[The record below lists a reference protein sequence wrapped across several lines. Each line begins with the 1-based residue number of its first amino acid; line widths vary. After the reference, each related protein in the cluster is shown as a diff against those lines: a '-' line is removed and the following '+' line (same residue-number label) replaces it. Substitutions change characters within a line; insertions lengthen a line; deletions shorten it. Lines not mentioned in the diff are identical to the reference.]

1 MIFGE
6 KVLRSTAILLYSL
19 LLGSVLTGSIVSVNA
34 LSEPVQP
41 IGGLIS
47 SDCRLE
53 VVFDTETLTD
63 LATYLPELKPEEPI
77 LIGRELYD
85 SYVDEIHDQFYPEL
99 DTAIVRAVIETES
112 HYIPDVGNPSGAI
125 GLMQIVPK
133 WHLWRAEK
141 YGLTDLWD
149 PYTNILVGMDLIN
162 ELHQKYGDY
171 RRALY
176 DYNRS
181 TAYVEYV
188 LSIAN
193 DIRKEGG

>member
-1 MIFGE
+1 MIFS
-6 KVLRSTAILLYSL
+6 KKSLQSTAILLYSL
-19 LLGSVLTGSIVSVNA
+19 LLSSIMVGSVASASA
-34 LSEPVQP
+34 LSESAQP
-41 IGGLIS
+41 TGYLIPP
-47 SDCRLE
+47 DHQFE
-53 VVFDTETLTD
+53 VVFHTETLID
-63 LATYLPELKPEEPI
+63 LTSHVQELQPEEPV
-77 LIGRELYD
+77 LVGRDLYN

-125 GLMQIVPK
+125 GLMQIIPK

-141 YGLTDLWD
+141 YGLSDLWD

-162 ELHQKYGDY
+162 ELYQKYGDY

-176 DYNRS
+176 DYNHS

-188 LSIAN
+188 LSVAN